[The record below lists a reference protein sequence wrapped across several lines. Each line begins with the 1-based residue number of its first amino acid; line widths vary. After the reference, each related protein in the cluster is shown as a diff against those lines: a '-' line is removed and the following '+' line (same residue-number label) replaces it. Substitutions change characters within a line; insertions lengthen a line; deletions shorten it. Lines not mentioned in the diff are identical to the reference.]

1 MPWWRV
7 RIHYIFHGTV
17 QGVGFR
23 YFTVMTAGK
32 LGLGGWVRNCY
43 DGSVEVEAQGERG
56 KVARLISALKQGP
69 RYADVERVDVTEIP
83 LQELKPAR
91 HGFPSF
97 GVFYER

>member
-7 RIHYIFHGTV
+7 WCRASDSGIHGDD
-17 QGVGFR
+17 R
-23 YFTVMTAGK
+23 RK